1 MTNRTRVS
9 GESLDIDPQSTMA
22 FFEARARA
30 MREDEPLTSI
40 LYQDANPEIA
50 RRRDKHEK
58 ELMLPRLKLS
68 PHSRVLDIG
77 CGIGRWA
84 DATLPVA
91 SAYCGLDF
99 SEGLIE
105 HARRRCTDPRAR
117 FVVESAENAGSVRD
131 TQEPGF
137 DRVIVSGVLIYL
149 NDAQVRNMVATLG
162 KALAPSALIY
172 IREPVGLDTRLTLDG
187 HWSEELKA
195 QYSAIYRSRA
205 ELEQLVFTPMAVQ
218 GFHLVE
224 EGPVYADAALNNRS
238 ETRQFYFMLE
248 RV

>member
-1 MTNRTRVS
+1 MTKRTRVS
-9 GESLDIDPQSTMA
+9 SEALDIDYNSTRA

-30 MREDEPLTSI
+30 MRADEPLTSI
-40 LYQDANPEIA
+40 LYQDDSPEIA

-58 ELMLPRLKLS
+58 DLVLPRLKLA
-68 PHSRVLDIG
+68 PQSRVLDIG

-84 DATLPVA
+84 DATLPVV

-117 FVVESAENAGSVRD
+117 FLVESAENAGAVRD
-131 TQEPGF
+131 PQEQGF

-149 NDAQVRNMVATLG
+149 NDAQVQHMVNTLWN
-162 KALAPSALIY
+162 ALARSTLIY
-172 IREPVGLDTRLTLDG
+172 IREPVGLVTRLTLDG

-195 QYSAIYRSRA
+195 QYSAIYRCRD
-205 ELEQLVFTPMAVQ
+205 ELEQIVFSPLAVQ
-218 GFHLVE
+218 GFRLVE
-224 EGPVYADAALNNRS
+224 EGPIYADAALNNRS
-238 ETRQFYFMLE
+238 ETQQFYFLLE
-248 RV
+248 RT

>member
-1 MTNRTRVS
+1 MINRTRVS
-9 GESLDIDPQSTMA
+9 GKSLDIDLQSTRA

-30 MREDEPLTSI
+30 MRPDEPLTSI

-50 RRRDKHEK
+50 RRRDKYEQ

-68 PHSRVLDIG
+68 SHSRVLDIG

-84 DATLPVA
+84 NATMPVA

-99 SEGLIE
+99 SEGLID

-117 FVVESAENAGSVRD
+117 FVVESAENAGSVREP
-131 TQEPGF
+131 QELGF

-149 NDAQVRNMVATLG
+149 NDDQVRHLVATLRN
-162 KALAPSALIY
+162 ALAPCSLIY
-172 IREPVGLDTRLTLDG
+172 IREPVGLDMRLTLVR

-195 QYSAIYRSRA
+195 EYSAIYRSRA
-205 ELEQLVFTPMAVQ
+205 ELEQIAFGPLAEQ
-218 GFHLVE
+218 GFRLVE
-224 EGPVYADAALNNRS
+224 EGPLYADAALNNRS
-238 ETRQFYFMLE
+238 ETRQFYFFLE
-248 RV
+248 HA

>member
-1 MTNRTRVS
+1 MNNRTRVS
-9 GESLDIDPQSTMA
+9 GESLDIDPQSTRD

-30 MREDEPLTSI
+30 LREDEPLTSI

-50 RRRDKHEK
+50 RGRDKHEK
-58 ELMLPRLKLS
+58 ALVLPRLKLS
-68 PHSRVLDIG
+68 AASRVLDIG

-84 DATLPVA
+84 DAILPVA

-105 HARRRCTDPRAR
+105 HARRRCADPRAR
-117 FVVESAENAGSVRD
+117 FVVESAENAGAVRD
-131 TQEPGF
+131 LQEPGF

-149 NDAQVRNMVATLG
+149 NDDHVRHMVATLG
-162 KALAPSALIY
+162 NALAASALIY
-172 IREPVGLDTRLTLDG
+172 LREPVGLETRLTLDG

-195 QYSAIYRSRA
+195 PYSAIYRSRV
-205 ELEQLVFTPMAVQ
+205 ELEQIVFAPLAAQ
-218 GFHLVE
+218 GFRRVE
-224 EGPVYADAALNNRS
+224 EGPVYAEAALNNRS
-238 ETRQFYFMLE
+238 ETRQFYFVME